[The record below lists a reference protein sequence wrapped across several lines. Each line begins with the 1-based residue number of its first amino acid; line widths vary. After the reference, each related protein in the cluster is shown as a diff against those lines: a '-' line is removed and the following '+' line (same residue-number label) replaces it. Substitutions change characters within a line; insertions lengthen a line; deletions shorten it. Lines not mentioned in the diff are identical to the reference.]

1 MAYEGEAQFICL
13 GMPGLYI
20 NSGVDLLLL
29 IRKSF

>member
-1 MAYEGEAQFICL
+1 MANEGEAQFICL

-29 IRKSF
+29 TEKSF